1 MGRNIAQQSGV
12 RHKFRFKNKMFS
24 IDASTIELCASVFD
38 WAKFRRTKGR
48 GPHGQ
53 VSRLWGGTGPSSCT

>member
-1 MGRNIAQQSGV
+1 V